1 MRYALYLFTIM
12 FLIAYN
18 SQLHAQNGVGYENIF
33 SLKHNQI
40 ANPKENTLYIYKI
53 EDNNWIQSD
62 SLKLPQAIL
71 HWTEILDGFIC
82 SWRISILIVTD

>member
-53 EDNNWIQSD
+53 EDNNWILSD
-62 SLKLPQAIL
+62 SLKLP
-71 HWTEILDGFIC
+71 
-82 SWRISILIVTD
+82 